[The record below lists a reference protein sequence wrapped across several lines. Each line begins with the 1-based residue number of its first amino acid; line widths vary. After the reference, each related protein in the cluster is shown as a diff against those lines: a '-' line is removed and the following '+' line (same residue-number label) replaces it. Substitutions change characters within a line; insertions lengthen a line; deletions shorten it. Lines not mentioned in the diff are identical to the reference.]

1 MKTFKLIGTGRLM
14 RLCVTTCHKENAT
27 NCADSIVNPKQ
38 VFVNGMPKQIGGM
51 KITQNAAGLVTKI
64 ESEDGVV
71 TFEYPAAVETR
82 AALPGQ
88 LVTAKVVQD
97 AGTKD
102 EDRFTLKMEIGSNGF
117 VKHCDE
123 TDKEGNLQTWDF
135 TYSAEGNL
143 TGMKRSEGGNE
154 TTTITYKDGDI
165 VKTSTVSAEEEDPY
179 VYTISYTSDAVSAP
193 IENKGCLMFYDTT
206 FGVDMDEM
214 ESIYFAGLL
223 GKATKHLP
231 VKKAGES
238 HSYTFTDDFTWKLDS
253 KGFPVL
259 LEFYDGDFKLTVPM
273 VW

>member
-1 MKTFKLIGTGRLM
+1 MLM
-14 RLCVTTCHKENAT
+14 LLCVTACHKENAT
-27 NCADSIVNPKQ
+27 NGADSIVNPKQ

-214 ESIYFAGLL
+214 GIIYFAGLL